1 MIVLA
6 LLQLW
11 LFCRQNLR
19 SRALRPAICRQTGVM
34 TLTQMERG
42 PTEKGQ
48 ISCPLFLIGP
58 HWALLPPSNLLGHL
72 PQPLAISYLPG
83 FKSTTANRAGMDF
96 ITGQVLVHS
105 TGTGNG
111 PFSGVANLNLG

>member
-58 HWALLPPSNLLGHL
+58 HWALLPPANLLGHL

-83 FKSTTANRAGMDF
+83 SRVQPPIARAW
-96 ITGQVLVHS
+96 ISLLVRYWYIPRIRVMGHL
-105 TGTGNG
+105 
-111 PFSGVANLNLG
+111 AE